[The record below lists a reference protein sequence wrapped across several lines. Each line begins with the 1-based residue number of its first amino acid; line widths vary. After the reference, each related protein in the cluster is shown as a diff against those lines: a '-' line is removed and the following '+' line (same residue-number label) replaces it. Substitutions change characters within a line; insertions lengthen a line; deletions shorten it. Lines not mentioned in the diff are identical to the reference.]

1 MAPSASSSPP
11 LADFLRDVPDFPK
24 PGILFKDITPLLG
37 DSGAFAR
44 AVRELCN
51 GVKPF
56 RPTHVAAI
64 ESRGFLFGAP
74 MAEKLGAALIP
85 LRKPGKLPW
94 KSESE
99 TYDLE
104 YGTNTLEIHADAAGP
119 GDRIVLVDD
128 LLATGGTAS
137 AAVNLL
143 RRLGGEVV
151 AAAFVV
157 ELSFLAGREKLHGF
171 EIQSLIQIPA

>member
-1 MAPSASSSPP
+1 MGPAAPPLPP

-37 DSGAFAR
+37 DPGAFAR
-44 AVRELCN
+44 AVQELCN
-51 GVKPF
+51 GVRAL

-99 TYDLE
+99 TYELE
-104 YGTNTLEIHADAAGP
+104 YGTNTLEIHADASGP

-157 ELSFLAGREKLHGF
+157 ELSFLKGRKKLHGL